1 MEQQKRKI
9 SVRKVLQVLLTL
21 VVTVGCV
28 IAISSASHKEIIK
41 TLTGLDI
48 HIKNDKHKF
57 VDAQLVRKDILA
69 NYPDVIHMPV
79 NKVNI
84 DVIEQKLKKNPWV
97 ANAQVYIDNKRMMH
111 VNITQ
116 RVPVARIFEESGAS
130 YYIDGTMSIMPVSD
144 RYVYYTTVVTGVP
157 PIQNNKI
164 SDSAN
169 KSLMS
174 QITYLVKKIERDS
187 FWSAQVSQINMT
199 TDRSFE
205 IVPVLGDQRIVLGDT
220 SRLDEKLENLF
231 TFYKRVLSRVGWDK
245 YEVLDLRYKGQV
257 VASPALEW
265 KMPAGAINELQWVET
280 IKSKS
285 AYNSNTFTVDSNG
298 VVTKTAA
305 PIVAVASA
313 PSQQTLIVKDAPKTK
328 PAAQPQAKSADVR
341 KPALKAVTKSVAKI
355 GPPEPPKD
363 NPKVAKPAIKAV
375 KKAVLKMG
383 PPEDKATAKNAKPA
397 KKETGRKTVE
407 KKKQV
412 AKVSAK
418 KEKPKTTV
426 SAAKKV
432 TKKPP
437 VKKED
442 KKKTTSNKQSP
453 AKKPEEKKAAKY
465 IYNNNH

>member
-1 MEQQKRKI
+1 MKQEKRKI

-28 IAISSASHKEIIK
+28 IAISSASHKEIVK

-57 VDAQLVRKDILA
+57 VEAQQVRKDIIA
-69 NYPDVIHMPV
+69 NYPDVVHMPV

-84 DVIEQKLKKNPWV
+84 GAIEQKLKKNPWV

-174 QITYLVKKIERDS
+174 QITYLVKKVERDS

-205 IVPVLGDQRIVLGDT
+205 IVPVLGDQRILLGDT

-245 YEVLDLRYKGQV
+245 YEVLDLRYKDQV
-257 VASPALEW
+257 VASPTLEW

-285 AYNSNTFTVDSNG
+285 AYNSNTFSLDSNG
-298 VVTKTAA
+298 VVTKTVA
-305 PIVAVASA
+305 PVVPVASA
-313 PSQQTLIVKDAPKTK
+313 PSQQTLIVKDAPKSK
-328 PAAQPQAKSADVR
+328 SAAQQQAKIADVQ
-341 KPALKAVTKSVAKI
+341 KPALKAVTKSVSKI
-355 GPPEPPKD
+355 GPPEPPKE
-363 NPKVAKPAIKAV
+363 NPKVTKPAIKAV
-375 KKAVLKMG
+375 KKAVVKMG
-383 PPEDKATAKNAKPA
+383 PPEDKATAKNTKPA
-397 KKETGRKTVE
+397 KKETNKKPVQ
-407 KKKQV
+407 KKQV
-412 AKVSAK
+412 AKAPTK
-418 KEKPKTTV
+418 KDKSKTTV
-426 SAAKKV
+426 SASKKV

-437 VKKED
+437 VKKDD
-442 KKKTTSNKQSP
+442 KKKTTNNKQN
-453 AKKPEEKKAAKY
+453 AVKKPEEKKAAKY